1 MPQTPLTRI
10 AANDAKQQSI
20 RDVIQNT
27 VDMLG
32 VARIVDV
39 QDAQAFTDFLSDP
52 RISKPIYTLPNPINQ
67 ETVTEFI
74 KKHLDERNRGE
85 GLLLANF
92 NNSQQI
98 TGYYDIQ
105 VWPEWSACELGGAI
119 SPEEQSSG
127 KGGSGAL
134 ATFNWLFDVVGVD
147 LICETAALDN
157 IRTAKLLERIGF
169 KYKGEI
175 ESTLPGG
182 GTRPSRYW
190 ELSRTDWLKRREN

>member
-1 MPQTPLTRI
+1 MD
-10 AANDAKQQSI
+10 DAK
-20 RDVIQNT
+20 
-27 VDMLG
+27 
-32 VARIVDV
+32 
-39 QDAQAFTDFLSDP
+39 AFTTFLLDP
-52 RISKPIYTLPNPINQ
+52 RVSAPIYTLPTDINVD
-67 ETVTEFI
+67 TVAKFI
-74 KKHLDERNRGE
+74 ARHLDERTQGD
-85 GLLLANF
+85 GLLMIDIND
-92 NNSQQI
+92 SGKVV
-98 TGYYDIQ
+98 GYHDIQ
-105 VWPEWSACELGGAI
+105 FWPEWSACELGGAI

-169 KYKGEI
+169 KYMGEI

-190 ELSRTDWLKRREN
+190 ELSRTDWLKSRED